1 MPFMVGNDR
10 IGVGVEDVDADHK
23 KMVEMI
29 NELYDAILAGSGR
42 KKLDAFSTGWWIT
55 HTTTSPTK
63 RSCLP
68 APVIRTPPHTD
79 TNMTKWLSV

>member
-29 NELYDAILAGSGR
+29 NEL
-42 KKLDAFSTGWWIT
+42 
-55 HTTTSPTK
+55 
-63 RSCLP
+63 
-68 APVIRTPPHTD
+68 
-79 TNMTKWLSV
+79 